1 VVGLCEAKSERQHVV
16 YQDKKSDQAL
26 DDDDDDDDR
35 KKRMGHFIISSS
47 SFDSIQQLDRRLYPP
62 TSYLFIFLPC
72 LSLSLSLY
80 LVFVCAGSC
89 LFNCV

>member
-35 KKRMGHFIISSS
+35 KKRM
-47 SFDSIQQLDRRLYPP
+47 
-62 TSYLFIFLPC
+62 
-72 LSLSLSLY
+72 
-80 LVFVCAGSC
+80 
-89 LFNCV
+89 